1 MQAMD
6 TSTTFT
12 AFGPGAPGF
21 ATQTGAVRPAA
32 PIGTS
37 SAIGTARMPHAAI
50 TAAVMPQQMSL
61 IKRQT
66 LALPARALHL
76 QVDGGRAWITLD
88 GDPTDY
94 FVAAGE
100 SWSHPGSADA
110 EARIVIEGDHA
121 EPTRLRLWHLPEAT
135 TPQD

>member
-32 PIGTS
+32 PIGAS
-37 SAIGTARMPHAAI
+37 SAIHAIGTARA
-50 TAAVMPQQMSL
+50 PQQML
-61 IKRQT
+61 LTRRQT

-76 QVDGGRAWITLD
+76 QVECGRVWITLG

-94 FVAAGE
+94 FVATGE
-100 SWSHPGSADA
+100 SWSHPGSANA

-121 EPTRLRLWHLPEAT
+121 EPTRLRLWHLPEAAM
-135 TPQD
+135 PQD